1 MAQVKITLI
10 RSVIDRPEK
19 QKRTME
25 ALGIRRVHGSR
36 VHKDSPE
43 LQGML
48 RVVRHLVKVEP
59 AGE

>member
-25 ALGIRRVHGSR
+25 ALGIHRMHGTKVHNDTP
-36 VHKDSPE
+36 V

>member
-1 MAQVKITLI
+1 MAQIKITLV

-25 ALGIRRVHGSR
+25 ALGIHRLNRSR
-36 VHKDSPE
+36 VHTDTPE

-59 AGE
+59 VSQ